1 MKGLKL
7 ANPLILSGS
16 NGVNVFPD
24 QLDNRANVTAS
35 ITLEQDIRTTA
46 NVTFNQTSFTSNDA
60 VNVSNSKWLIKKEG
74 STVKFI
80 PTGSLSITG
89 SLNAADNTII
99 PSDLNIPG
107 QISAKEIKTSN
118 VSSSILFTSGSTK
131 FGDSLDDSHPFTGSL
146 SILNSLELSGSGNFK
161 MTEIRNEPQPSSPY
175 STNPVTEFAAR
186 NILAPFSAN
195 QTYNRKCFAK
205 VATSLTTD
213 SVTFNAVTAS
223 APRSED
229 TSLFEQLP
237 ITSVNDFMFFRN
249 GMLMEND
256 ALTITQNGSEL
267 LLQLDTPNLG
277 YTLVDDDEIVAWGK
291 FNS

>member
-16 NGVNVFPD
+16 NGVNVSPT

-60 VNVSNSKWLIKKEG
+60 VNVSNSKFLIKKEG

-89 SLNAADNTII
+89 SLNAANNTII
-99 PSDLNIPG
+99 PNDLNIPG

-131 FGDSLDDSHPFTGSL
+131 FGDSGDDNHPFTGSL
-146 SILNSLELSGSGNFK
+146 LILNSLEVSGSSNFK
-161 MTEIRNEPQPSSPY
+161 MTEIRNNPQPSSPF
-175 STNPVTEFAAR
+175 SINPVTEYAAK

-195 QTYNRKCFAK
+195 QAYNRKCFAK
-205 VATSLTTD
+205 VATSLTTNT
-213 SVTFNAVTAS
+213 VTFNAVTAS
-223 APRSED
+223 APRSVD

-237 ITSVNDFMFFRN
+237 NTSVNDFMFFKN

-256 ALTITQNGSEL
+256 ALTMTQNGSEL
-267 LLQLDTPNLG
+267 LLELDTPNLG
-277 YTLVDDDEIVAWGK
+277 YTLIDDDEIVAWGK